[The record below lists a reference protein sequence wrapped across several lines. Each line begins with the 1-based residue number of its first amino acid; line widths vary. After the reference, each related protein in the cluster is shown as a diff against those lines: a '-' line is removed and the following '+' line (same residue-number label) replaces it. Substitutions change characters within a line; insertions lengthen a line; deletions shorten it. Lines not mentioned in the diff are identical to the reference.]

1 MSLYKDASLVMIP
14 SAVKDGRLYSI
25 RPVPEYGNEILS
37 QPVDIDTDFNTNSGG
52 VIVDA
57 NTFQTFGGG
66 LDGIKRDGFV
76 VGKQYRLEIQGTT
89 TSSGFTLGNGS
100 GSGNEYGA
108 GFGVHYFTA
117 INQRLWI
124 RQTTAGTTDITT
136 FSIKEVSN
144 IGDFTFSR
152 GSNLAATRVDVN
164 GLIEKGRENRFLQ
177 SNNFNTSWTLSA
189 ASITSG
195 HSGYDGANNAWELIE
210 SATTA
215 EHLIR
220 QTPSFGGV
228 VTLSVYAKANTRD
241 WLWLRG
247 VTGGANIRAWFDLSN
262 GTTGGSSGS
271 LIDYTMTS
279 AGGGWWRCSLTLNHD
294 AAFEYYIGL
303 SSADGSAGYAGDG
316 SSSIYIQDAQL
327 EQGLVATD
335 YIETGAST
343 AQAGILEDLPRLD
356 YSGGASCPALLLEPQ
371 RTNVVTNS
379 EYVSSNDYVVG
390 NWTGTI
396 TSNTTETLSPDGG
409 YNATKFVKAGAS
421 DRVYFHNN
429 QPDGAYTGSIYLKAA
444 SGSEN
449 TTIEISIR
457 RFGGGGGSRSKLV
470 TITNE
475 WQRFDVS
482 ATNLTGGTTTAMYIS
497 DFSSQGTATEFY
509 SYGMQIEAGSYPTS
523 YIPTMGSAV
532 TRGKDVANKTSIG
545 DLLGDVNTMLLEVKS
560 LSNGGSSRR
569 ISINDG
575 SNDNRLMLELDET
588 NNQIKGFLSGQ
599 GTTIGLT
606 ATGLDHTDNHKILLK
621 YDGSDFKIFVDGTQE
636 DTDSTSLKPTGM
648 TNFNLY
654 QSASPNRWME
664 GYVKQILV
672 FPTALTDSECIA
684 LTTL

>member
-1 MSLYKDASLVMIP
+1 MSSLKDLASLIMVP
-14 SAVKDGRLYSI
+14 SLVKDGRL
-25 RPVPEYGNEILS
+25 
-37 QPVDIDTDFNTNSGG
+37 DT
-52 VIVDA
+52 V
-57 NTFQTFGGG
+57 
-66 LDGIKRDGFV
+66 KP
-76 VGKQYRLEIQGTT
+76 
-89 TSSGFTLGNGS
+89 LGNSIIHPDATGNNDGTDGS
-100 GSGNEYGA
+100 TPSEGN
-108 GFGVHYFTA
+108 
-117 INQRLWI
+117 
-124 RQTTAGTTDITT
+124 
-136 FSIKEVSN
+136 
-144 IGDFTFSR
+144 FTFSR

-164 GLIEKGRENRFLQ
+164 GLIEKGRENILTY
-177 SNNFNTSWTLSA
+177 SNDFTNSIWVKSFSSVTSGQADRNGGTNAFILIPSTLSTSKYIYQNNYSKTGLNTGSVYVKYSGYHA
-189 ASITSG
+189 QLRVYGIGGNRAYANFDLQNGTKGTSGGDSIVDSVITSIG
-195 HSGYDGANNAWELIE
+195 NDWYRITFTINHSGSYNVGIGPIP
-210 SATTA
+210 SPTSS
-215 EHLIR
+215 EHIV
-220 QTPSFGGV
+220 F
-228 VTLSVYAKANTRD
+228 
-241 WLWLRG
+241 
-247 VTGGANIRAWFDLSN
+247 
-262 GTTGGSSGS
+262 
-271 LIDYTMTS
+271 
-279 AGGGWWRCSLTLNHD
+279 
-294 AAFEYYIGL
+294 
-303 SSADGSAGYAGDG
+303 AGDG
-316 SSSIYIQDAQL
+316 TSGIFLQDFQL
-327 EQGLVATD
+327 ESSMVATD

>member
-1 MSLYKDASLVMIP
+1 MSLYKDASLAMIP
-14 SAVKDGRLYSI
+14 SAYKDGKLYSI
-25 RPVPEYGNEILS
+25 RP
-37 QPVDIDTDFNTNSGG
+37 TDG
-52 VIVDA
+52 D
-57 NTFQTFGGG
+57 
-66 LDGIKRDGFV
+66 
-76 VGKQYRLEIQGTT
+76 
-89 TSSGFTLGNGS
+89 
-100 GSGNEYGA
+100 
-108 GFGVHYFTA
+108 
-117 INQRLWI
+117 
-124 RQTTAGTTDITT
+124 
-136 FSIKEVSN
+136 
-144 IGDFTFSR
+144 GDFTFSR

-356 YSGGASCPALLLEPQ
+356 YSGGASCPALLLEPS
-371 RTNVVTNS
+371 RTNAFTHS
-379 EYVSSNDYVVG
+379 EYLKDWTDNNIIRTSNNSVSPEGVQNATLMSGDGTLGVHRFYQVPAFT
-390 NWTGTI
+390 TGTSYAI
-396 TSNTTETLSPDGG
+396 SIFAKAGTNDFFQIYLGNAADGSSGQVYANFDLANGSKGTAGSNVDDYDIKNYGNGWYRCYLTFESQLTGTTGAFYNLTTSDSVGRAQSSTLS
-409 YNATKFVKAGAS
+409 
-421 DRVYFHNN
+421 
-429 QPDGAYTGSIYLKAA
+429 
-444 SGSEN
+444 
-449 TTIEISIR
+449 
-457 RFGGGGGSRSKLV
+457 
-470 TITNE
+470 TN
-475 WQRFDVS
+475 V
-482 ATNLTGGTTTAMYIS
+482 
-497 DFSSQGTATEFY
+497 EFY
-509 SYGMQIEAGSYPTS
+509 GAQIEAGSYPTS